1 MSVVSIRLTEE
12 EEKML
17 FFLTDYLE
25 KDKSTVIKSSLNDM
39 YEDIIDREEMKK
51 YETLERKGNVK
62 FHSFED
68 IIKEA

>member
-12 EEKML
+12 EEKIL
-17 FFLTDYLE
+17 SFLTDYLE

-39 YEDIIDREEMKK
+39 YEDILDREEIKK
-51 YETLERKGNVK
+51 YENLEKKGKIK

-68 IIKEA
+68 IIKEV

>member
-17 FFLTDYLE
+17 FFLTDYLD

-39 YEDIIDREEMKK
+39 YEDIIDREEIKK
-51 YETLERKGNVK
+51 YESLEKKGKTK

>member
-25 KDKSTVIKSSLNDM
+25 KDKSAVIKSSLNDM
-39 YEDIIDREEMKK
+39 YEDIIDREEIKK
-51 YETLERKGNVK
+51 YETLERKGKVK
-62 FHSFED
+62 FNSFED

>member
-12 EEKML
+12 EEKIL
-17 FFLTDYLE
+17 SFLTDYLE

-39 YEDIIDREEMKK
+39 YEDIIDREEIKE
-51 YETLERKGNVK
+51 YETLEKKGKTK

-68 IIKEA
+68 IIKEV